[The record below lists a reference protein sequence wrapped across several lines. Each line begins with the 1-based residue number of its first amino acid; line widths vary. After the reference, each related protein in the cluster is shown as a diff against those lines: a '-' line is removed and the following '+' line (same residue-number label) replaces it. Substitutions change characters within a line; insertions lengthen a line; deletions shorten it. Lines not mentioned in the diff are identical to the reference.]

1 MELKLVCDCGQKFK
15 FEVEPVNGELPLS
28 INCPSCGTDA
38 TVKANAALTQ
48 TSVLATTPTVAAAP
62 RLQIIREAAPSVA
75 VAMPPPPVAAP
86 ARISPAPPPMRIP
99 VTTTP
104 TKGEFNLGLGILG
117 AFLGAGLGVALMY
130 GFYALAGFRFPLL
143 GVGIGALTGYG
154 AKLLFKG
161 TDSVLGYISGTIA
174 LIAVVGTLFLIY
186 GEFPIVSII
195 SVIISVSVAWRISS

>member
-15 FEVEPVNGELPLS
+15 FDAEPVDGVLPFS

-38 TVKANAALTQ
+38 TLKANAALAE
-48 TSVLATTPTVAAAP
+48 TSVSATTPGVTAAP
-62 RLQIIREAAPSVA
+62 RLRLESPSPVA
-75 VAMPPPPVAAP
+75 VAMPPPPVAEP
-86 ARISPAPPPMRIP
+86 SRISPAPPPMRVP
-99 VTTTP
+99 VTTAP

-117 AFLGAGLGVALMY
+117 ALLGAGLGVGLMY

-143 GVGIGALTGYG
+143 GIGIGALTGYG

-174 LIAVVGTLFLIY
+174 LIAVVGTLFLMY
-186 GEFPIVSII
+186 GEFPVVSII